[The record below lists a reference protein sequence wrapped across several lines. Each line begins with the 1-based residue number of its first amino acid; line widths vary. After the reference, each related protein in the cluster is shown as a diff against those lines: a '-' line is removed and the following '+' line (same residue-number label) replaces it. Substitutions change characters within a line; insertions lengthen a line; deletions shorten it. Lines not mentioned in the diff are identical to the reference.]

1 MAKML
6 VFDKYNED
14 ELLAYYKV
22 ESDSFDAELIID
34 KIYQNIEL
42 IFTSTSK
49 YLNNSEITKIKK
61 EYVEWVIN
69 KRTNNLT
76 IFLDT
81 FSFNS

>member
-49 YLNNSEITKIKK
+49 YFNDSEIAEIKK

-76 IFLDT
+76 VFPDT